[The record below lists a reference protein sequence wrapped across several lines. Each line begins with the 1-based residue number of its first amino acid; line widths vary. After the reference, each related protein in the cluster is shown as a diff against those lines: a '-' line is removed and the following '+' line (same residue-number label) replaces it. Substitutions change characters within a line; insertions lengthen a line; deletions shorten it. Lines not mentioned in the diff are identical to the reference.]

1 MTQCFKKD
9 CSAKAT
15 HYLQVTV
22 APWRHPIE
30 RGMKMQL
37 GLQFC
42 HPHATEMRAS
52 DLFDDEMKKKLR
64 EITRIIAKSDV
75 PLDFT
80 RTKIEVCPIGD
91 ELWQLLTQQRGR
103 DD

>member
-1 MTQCFKKD
+1 MTQCFEKD
-9 CSAKAT
+9 CTAPAT

-22 APWRHPIE
+22 APWQHPIA

-42 HPHATEMRAS
+42 HEHAVAMRAS

-64 EITRIIAKSDV
+64 EITRIVAKSDV

-80 RTKIEVCPIGD
+80 RTKIEVREIGD
-91 ELWQLLTQQRGR
+91 DMWQLLNNQTGQS
-103 DD
+103 